1 MITAA
6 ATMDKRK
13 GFMTILI
20 GLYSFQDC
28 IHFLASVRR
37 FHREPIVILIDQ
49 VPRLLWPLLQAFGN
63 VQLVA
68 APRHE
73 NPVLSSRLAKLALY
87 GSSPFEKT
95 LYLDA
100 DICLLAPID
109 EVFEALDRA
118 SILVTQDVQPS
129 ILEASNLVRDGR
141 PVLPTLQAAGL
152 PVTEQSIQYNGGFL
166 GFRRSAQTEA
176 FFDSFRH
183 YFEVVCAN
191 QESLQLKDQGAFA
204 SAMATVQPEIE
215 VLPPIYNFLDKW
227 RRAYGDIDP
236 ATIKVLH
243 CTYPYRPQYAKDIS
257 RSLYT
262 RLFDRIAHRILPN
275 QTQNQWRS
283 SKAQALTSE

>member
-1 MITAA
+1 
-6 ATMDKRK
+6 MDKRK
-13 GFMTILI
+13 GFITILI

-49 VPRLLWPLLQAFGN
+49 VPRLLWPLLRAFGN

-73 NPVLSSRLAKLALY
+73 NPVLSSRLSKLALY
-87 GSSPFEKT
+87 EASPFEKT

-109 EVFEALDRA
+109 EVFDALDRA
-118 SILVTQDVQPS
+118 TILVTQDVQPA
-129 ILEASNLVRDGR
+129 IVEASNLVRDSR
-141 PVLPTLQAAGL
+141 PVLATLQAAGL
-152 PVTEQSIQYNGGFL
+152 PVTAESIQYNGGFL
-166 GFRRSAQTEA
+166 GFRRGAQSEA
-176 FFDSFRH
+176 FFASFRQ
-183 YFEVVCAN
+183 YFDVVCAH
-191 QESLQLKDQGAFA
+191 QETLQLKDQGAFA

-227 RRAYGDIDP
+227 RRAYGEIDP

-257 RSLYT
+257 RSVYT

-275 QTQNQWRS
+275 QIQNQWRS
-283 SKAQALTSE
+283 SKAALTPQD